1 MNNSTTKGAIE
12 TIQQPL
18 KSAYKYADRFVVGI
32 EIDIVQDMVVGDID
46 LVVDVI
52 VLL

>member
-18 KSAYKYADRFVVGI
+18 KLAYKYADRFVVGI
-32 EIDIVQDMVVGDID
+32 KINIVQDMVVGDID

>member
-18 KSAYKYADRFVVGI
+18 ISACNYADRFVVGI
-32 EIDIVQDMVVGDID
+32 KIDIVQDMVVGDID